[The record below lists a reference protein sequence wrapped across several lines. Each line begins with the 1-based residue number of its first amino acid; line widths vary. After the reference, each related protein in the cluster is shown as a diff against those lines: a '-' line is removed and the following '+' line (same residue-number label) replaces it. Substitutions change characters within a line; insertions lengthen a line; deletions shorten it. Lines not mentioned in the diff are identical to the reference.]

1 MSHNCSPFS
10 HVAPRA
16 GFVATLALASLVIPA
31 LPFAAAPAFACNP
44 EECRGLSAEELA
56 RDRAEI
62 RRLNR
67 EQLRYVRSRDAEYA
81 RGWEARRAHAQALA
95 DHEQARAE
103 YERRMEQWREAVR
116 RCEAGEYRYCAG

>member
-1 MSHNCSPFS
+1 MSHHCSHFARIP
-10 HVAPRA
+10 ARA
-16 GFVATLALASLVIPA
+16 GFAALLGLASLGVPA
-31 LPFAAAPAFACNP
+31 LPFAAAPALACNP

-67 EQLRYVRSRDAEYA
+67 EQLRYVRTRDAEYA

-95 DHEQARAE
+95 DHEQARAD

>member
-10 HVAPRA
+10 RIPARA
-16 GFVATLALASLVIPA
+16 GIAAALGLASLGVPA
-31 LPFAAAPAFACNP
+31 LPYAAAPALACNP
-44 EECRGLSAEELA
+44 EDCRGLRAEELA

-67 EQLRYVRSRDAEYA
+67 EQLRYVRTRDAEYA

-116 RCEAGEYRYCAG
+116 RCEAGEYRHCAG